1 MSCPRPSG
9 RSPIGAHLTTAP
21 RTAIRRIALARL
33 VSLTGGEA
41 AYIALMVAIY
51 DATGSAAWMSAT
63 LLLTWGATGLLT
75 PFGGALGDRFD
86 RRTVMIASDLAAGVA
101 IACLAL
107 TSTPAIMLAI
117 ALLSAA
123 AQAPFYS
130 ASTAAVPN
138 LVTADEIAWANGTV
152 SVGRNA
158 GQVLGPVMGGV
169 LVGVTDP
176 SVVFL
181 LNAAC
186 FAASAGLVGSVHG
199 RFSDRVTA
207 DADEHRGIRAGFR
220 FLLRD
225 PVLRMITLAWIVLLA
240 GVGPV
245 LVAELPLAR
254 SFGVGSTGYGLLA
267 ASWGAGAIAG
277 SFLGQ
282 RLGSRRER
290 AVMILSAGGMAA
302 GFAIIGVAGW
312 FVIVLLGMA
321 FAGVAEGAG
330 SVAEQGIV
338 QRRTPDA
345 VRSRVIAASEAAL
358 LVAFAASFGFAAPVI
373 HIAGVQ
379 GTYVIAAAASVA
391 AAAILVP
398 AMRGLAA
405 AEIGGDVDARSA
417 SPRAPG
423 HAEADRPVVPT

>member
-1 MSCPRPSG
+1 
-9 RSPIGAHLTTAP
+9 
-21 RTAIRRIALARL
+21 
-33 VSLTGGEA
+33 
-41 AYIALMVAIY
+41 MVAIY

-63 LLLTWGATGLLT
+63 LLLTWGATGVLT

-86 RRTVMIASDLAAGVA
+86 RRKVMIISDVSAGAA

-107 TSTPAIMLAI
+107 TTTPAIMLAI
-117 ALLSAA
+117 ALVSAA

-138 LVTADEIAWANGTV
+138 LVQADEIAWANGTV
-152 SVGRNA
+152 AVGRNV
-158 GQVLGPVMGGV
+158 GQVLGPVLGGV
-169 LVGVTDP
+169 LVGVIDP
-176 SVVFL
+176 AGVFL

-186 FAASAGLVGSVHG
+186 FALSAALVGSVHG
-199 RFSDRVTA
+199 RFSDHVGA
-207 DADEHRGIRAGFR
+207 DSDEHRGMRAGFR

-225 PVLRMITLAWIVLLA
+225 PVLRLITLAWIVLLA
-240 GVGPV
+240 GVGPI

-254 SFGVGSTGYGLLA
+254 SFDVGSTGYGLLA

-290 AVMILSAGGMAA
+290 AVMIASAAGMAA
-302 GFAIIGVAGW
+302 GFAVIGVAGW
-312 FVIVLLGMA
+312 FAMVLFGMV
-321 FAGVAEGAG
+321 FAGTAEGAG

-358 LVAFAASFGFAAPVI
+358 LVAFAASFAFASPIIQV
-373 HIAGVQ
+373 AGIQ

-398 AMRGLAA
+398 AMRGLVA
-405 AEIGGDVDARSA
+405 AEIGGDVEARPA
-417 SPRAPG
+417 SPRASG
-423 HAEADRPVVPT
+423 DAEAHLPVAPAEEVRAVGG

>member
-1 MSCPRPSG
+1 
-9 RSPIGAHLTTAP
+9 
-21 RTAIRRIALARL
+21 
-33 VSLTGGEA
+33 
-41 AYIALMVAIY
+41 MVAIY
-51 DATGSAAWMSAT
+51 DATGSAAWMAAT
-63 LLLTWGATGLLT
+63 LLLTWGATGVLT
-75 PFGGALGDRFD
+75 PFGGALGDRFN
-86 RRTVMIASDLAAGVA
+86 RRTVMIGSDIAAGTA

-107 TSTPAIMLAI
+107 TTTPAVMLAI
-117 ALLSAA
+117 ALVSAA

-130 ASTAAVPN
+130 ASSAAVPN
-138 LVTADEIAWANGTV
+138 LVQADEIAWANGTV

-158 GQVLGPVMGGV
+158 GQVLGPVLGGV
-169 LVGVTDP
+169 LVGVIDP
-176 SVVFL
+176 AGVFL

-186 FAASAGLVGSVHG
+186 FAASAALVGSVQG
-199 RFSDRVTA
+199 RFSDHPKEES
-207 DADEHRGIRAGFR
+207 DEHRGVRAGFR

-225 PVLRMITLAWIVLLA
+225 PVLRQITLAWVVLLA
-240 GVGPV
+240 GVGPI

-267 ASWGAGAIAG
+267 GSWGAGAIAG
-277 SFLGQ
+277 SLLGQ

-290 AVMILSAGGMAA
+290 AMMIGSAAGMAV
-302 GFAIIGVAGW
+302 GFAMIGVAGW
-312 FVIVLLGMA
+312 FAIVLFGMA

-358 LVAFAASFGFAAPVI
+358 LVAFAASFGFASPI
-373 HIAGVQ
+373 IQLAGVQ

-398 AMRGLAA
+398 AMRGLVA
-405 AEIGGDVDARSA
+405 AEVGGDVDARSA

-423 HAEADRPVVPT
+423 DAEADAPVVPAEEIRAMRG

>member
-1 MSCPRPSG
+1 
-9 RSPIGAHLTTAP
+9 
-21 RTAIRRIALARL
+21 
-33 VSLTGGEA
+33 
-41 AYIALMVAIY
+41 MVAIY

-86 RRTVMIASDLAAGVA
+86 RRTVMITSDLAAAVA

-138 LVTADEIAWANGTV
+138 LVEADQVAWANGTV
-152 SVGRNA
+152 AVGRNA

-169 LVGVTDP
+169 LVGVTAP

-186 FAASAGLVGSVHG
+186 FVASAALVRTVHG
-199 RFSDRVTA
+199 RFSDRVSTES
-207 DADEHRGIRAGFR
+207 DEHRGVRAGFR
-220 FLLRD
+220 FLFAD
-225 PVLRMITLAWIVLLA
+225 PVLRMITLAWVVLLA

-267 ASWGAGAIAG
+267 GSWGAGAIFG

-290 AVMILSAGGMAA
+290 AVMIASAAGMAA
-302 GFAIIGVAGW
+302 GFAVIGVAGW
-312 FVIVLLGMA
+312 FAMVLFGMA

-358 LVAFAASFGFAAPVI
+358 LVAFAASFGFAPPII
-373 HIAGVQ
+373 HFAGVQ

-398 AMRGLAA
+398 AMRRLAA
-405 AEIGGDVDARSA
+405 TAEVGGDVDARAA

>member
-1 MSCPRPSG
+1 
-9 RSPIGAHLTTAP
+9 
-21 RTAIRRIALARL
+21 
-33 VSLTGGEA
+33 
-41 AYIALMVAIY
+41 MVAIY

-63 LLLTWGATGLLT
+63 LLLTWGATGILT

-86 RRTVMIASDLAAGVA
+86 RRTVMIVSDIAAGTA

-107 TSTPAIMLAI
+107 TSTPAIMLPI
-117 ALLSAA
+117 ALVSAA

-138 LVTADEIAWANGTV
+138 LVGADEIAWANGTV

-169 LVGVTDP
+169 LVGFVDP

-186 FAASAGLVGSVHG
+186 FAASAALVRSVHG
-199 RFSDRVTA
+199 RFSDHATT
-207 DADEHRGIRAGFR
+207 DSDEHRGVRAGFR
-220 FLLRD
+220 FLLGD
-225 PVLRMITLAWIVLLA
+225 PVLRMITLAWVVLLA
-240 GVGPV
+240 GVGPI

-254 SFGVGSTGYGLLA
+254 SFDVGSAGYGLLA
-267 ASWGAGAIAG
+267 GSWGAGAIAG

-290 AVMILSAGGMAA
+290 AVMIASAAGMAA
-302 GFAIIGVAGW
+302 GFAVIGVAGW
-312 FVIVLLGMA
+312 FAVVLSGMA
-321 FAGVAEGAG
+321 FAGIAEGAG

-358 LVAFAASFGFAAPVI
+358 LIAFAASFGFAPPI
-373 HIAGVQ
+373 INIAGVQ
-379 GTYVIAAAASVA
+379 GTYLIAAAASVA

-405 AEIGGDVDARSA
+405 AEVGGDVDARSA

-423 HAEADRPVVPT
+423 DAEADRPVVPTEQIRAML